1 MRHSLPEECRCR
13 SPFNGILREYL
24 SKCLA
29 TVTNRLQLTCHS
41 QWNVAFGTPPPST
54 ASQSSPPLRPPPA
67 GNNYELRTPVEP
79 SHPNY
84 QLPNVSPQSS
94 SLQGAQSQLPT
105 SSSYAAPGASYVT
118 PTMWQEV
125 VASSFPD
132 GLKRRWDH
140 GNTGMVDQ
148 SMYKRAR

>member
-1 MRHSLPEECRCR
+1 MGSTQY
-13 SPFNGILREYL
+13 S
-24 SKCLA
+24 
-29 TVTNRLQLTCHS
+29 S
-41 QWNVAFGTPPPST
+41 Q
-54 ASQSSPPLRPPPA
+54 
-67 GNNYELRTPVEP
+67 
-79 SHPNY
+79 PNY
-84 QLPNVSPQSS
+84 QMSNVSSPSS
-94 SLQGAQSQLPT
+94 GLQGTQSQLPA
-105 SSSYAAPGASYVT
+105 SSSYPAPNTTYVT